1 MEPLVRRL
9 QLRSAQLTARVVA
22 ELWANPFWQERFGDR
37 GRRYATE
44 DGQHHVAY
52 LIEALIAADASVLTG
67 YARWL
72 QSVLTSRG
80 MCSLHLAA
88 NFDHLAAAIADEEQ
102 AAEPAVEL
110 LRAAREALRYDS
122 GPARELQDR
131 TPQLIDAVAH
141 ELRHL
146 LPVDADGGARQ
157 RCREDIGYH
166 LAYLADALAL
176 ARPDLFTAYALWS
189 RGFLAQ
195 RGIPLEHLTSTLR
208 AIDAELVR
216 DPDISTA
223 LRSPATDM
231 LDHALARLEA
241 PDAGPDQLAAE
252 GPS

>member
-1 MEPLVRRL
+1 METLVRRL
-9 QLRSAQLTARVVA
+9 RLRSAQLTARVVA
-22 ELWANPFWQERFGDR
+22 ELWTNPFWQERFGDR
-37 GRRYATE
+37 GRRDATD

-52 LIEALIAADASVLTG
+52 LIEALTASDPGVLTG
-67 YARWL
+67 YARGL

-80 MCSLHLAA
+80 MCSLHLAE
-88 NFDHLAAAIADEEQ
+88 NCDHLAAAIADEEPDP
-102 AAEPAVEL
+102 EPAVEL
-110 LRAAREALRYDS
+110 LRAAREALRYQT

-131 TPQLIDAVAH
+131 TPRLIDAVVH

-146 LPVDADGGARQ
+146 LPADADGVAVR

-176 ARPDLFTAYALWS
+176 ARPDLFTAYALWI

-195 RGIPLEHLTSTLR
+195 RGLALEHLTATLR
-208 AIDAELVR
+208 GIDAELVR

-223 LRSPATDM
+223 LRSAATDM

-241 PDAGPDQLAAE
+241 PDAEADQLAAA
-252 GPS
+252 GDP